1 MLCFGASFIE
11 RPDSR
16 IYNRVI
22 MSGYDGI
29 LLENI
34 WHELK
39 TIREGYESL
48 AHVPRTLERIE
59 GRLDR
64 MEAKSDNLEI
74 WLKDHDK
81 TIGDHGRR
89 IAKLEAAS

>member
-22 MSGYDGI
+22 MSDNLGVLLEDIDHKLAAILEGQASMAHVPR

-34 WHELK
+34 E
-39 TIREGYESL
+39 T
-48 AHVPRTLERIE
+48 
-59 GRLDR
+59 RLDR

-81 TIGDHGRR
+81 TIGGHGRR